1 MSLYRAVS
9 PLISRL
15 EPEAAHRLTIRALKW
30 GAGVLWRA
38 RADPRALR
46 LSVLGM
52 RLRNPIGLAAG
63 FDKDGEVAGAL
74 VRMGFGF
81 VEAGTVTPLPQAG
94 NPRPRLFRLRED
106 RAIINR
112 MGFNNE
118 GAASLA
124 ARLGRDRPA
133 GVIGINI
140 GANRGTKDM
149 AADYVTAY
157 SYVAPYADYIALN
170 VSSPNTAGLRTLQER
185 APLQDLL
192 ARVNVARAKAARS
205 LPIFLKISPDLDAL
219 GLETIVELAIEARLS
234 GLIVSNTTTGARAG
248 LQGPHAA
255 EVGGLSGAPLFR
267 RSTDCLAE
275 VHRLAGRRLTL
286 IGVGGVFSARDAY
299 EKILAGA
306 TLVQLY
312 TALVYE
318 GPGLLRRIKVG
329 LVRLLASDGFAS
341 VADAV
346 GAGAAAAKSTPL
358 IAAQADPA
366 TTKADEALT
375 VRRRGL
381 SP

>member
-1 MSLYRAVS
+1 MSLYRVLS
-9 PLISRL
+9 PLLTRL
-15 EPEAAHRLTIRALKW
+15 EPEAAHRLTIRALKF
-30 GAGVLWRA
+30 GAATLWAGRN
-38 RADPRALR
+38 DPPALR

-74 VRMGFGF
+74 LRMGFGF

-118 GAASLA
+118 GVASLA
-124 ARLGRDRPA
+124 SRLGRNRP
-133 GVIGINI
+133 GGIIGINI

-192 ARVNVARAKAARS
+192 ERVNIVRAKAARA
-205 LPIFLKISPDLDAL
+205 LPVFLKISPDLDAL
-219 GLETIVELAIEARLS
+219 ALGTIVELAIEARLS

-248 LQGPHAA
+248 LKGPFAG

-267 RSTDCLAE
+267 RATDCLAE

-286 IGVGGVFSARDAY
+286 IGVGGIFSARDAY

-306 TLVQLY
+306 TIVQLY

-318 GPGLLRRIKVG
+318 GPGLLRRIKAG
-329 LVRLLASDGFAS
+329 LARLLASDGFAS

-346 GAGAAAAKSTPL
+346 GASAAKSAPP
-358 IAAQADPA
+358 IAAQPESG
-366 TTKADEALT
+366 TTNKHEALT
-375 VRRRGL
+375 VRQRGL